1 MTKNPS
7 AGNLPTQNT
16 SSKQTSA
23 RTEPPQSNP
32 TASNSPS
39 SNSPSSNSMRGNIAN
54 KQAKPGF
61 PVTSLRSGQ
70 ALSTLI
76 HKLGHEIGNPLTS
89 IISFATVMNRIN
101 SSASDPNKTANSVS
115 SNPIPSEKIDLYTQ
129 SIIDEA
135 WRIAAINERLVL
147 LLSERLPQ
155 DRACDLHKTIAQV
168 FSKVKRKFPSVTC
181 HLESSTVKVLIEE
194 GQLKCLAGELLHNAL
209 EAASLFLAQNP
220 NSISD
225 HPIVHVR
232 ISPDG
237 VLTIANYTVGPSS
250 LPMDRLYEPFV
261 TASFPN
267 HHLGLGLTVAYAI
280 VDRFRG
286 DIVIEESMH
295 DNYCVFSVHVA
306 LPLEPRADASHGPN
320 ASHEVPFG
328 LTVLSELSTILPPVF
343 SVLIIDDEPTI
354 ASAIQKI
361 LELVLGAYTD
371 VQCQIAH
378 DRDALRFLEEGMKY
392 EIILCDL
399 KLRGTSGHYIFEI
412 VSQRWPQ
419 EVHKLAF
426 LTGDQRNPD
435 TQQFLQQS
443 GRPYLYKPFES
454 EQLLALILNIL
465 QTTLQSNQDGN

>member
-1 MTKNPS
+1 M
-7 AGNLPTQNT
+7 
-16 SSKQTSA
+16 
-23 RTEPPQSNP
+23 
-32 TASNSPS
+32 
-39 SNSPSSNSMRGNIAN
+39 N
-54 KQAKPGF
+54 KIIQAPGQAERPNKHAKPGF
-61 PVTSLRSGQ
+61 PISSLRSGQ

-101 SSASDPNKTANSVS
+101 SDDSKTNKST
-115 SNPIPSEKIDLYTQ
+115 NPIPPEKIDLYTQ

-135 WRIAAINERLVL
+135 WRIAAVNERLVL
-147 LLSERLPQ
+147 LLSERFPQ
-155 DRACDLHKTIAQV
+155 ERASDMHKTIAQV
-168 FSKVKRKFPSVTC
+168 FSKVKKKFPSVVGYI
-181 HLESSTVKVLIEE
+181 ESSTVKVLIDE
-194 GQLKCLAGELLHNAL
+194 GQLKCLAGELFNNAL
-209 EAASLFLAQNP
+209 EAASLFVAQNP
-220 NSISD
+220 NVIQGNPLM
-225 HPIVHVR
+225 HAR

-250 LPMDRLYEPFV
+250 LPLERLYEPFV

-280 VDRFRG
+280 VERFRG
-286 DIVIEESMH
+286 DIVLEESVH
-295 DNYCVFSVHVA
+295 DNHCVFSVHVA
-306 LPLEPRADASHGPN
+306 LPLEPRPDTAHVSNNPE
-320 ASHEVPFG
+320 EVPFG
-328 LTVLSELSTILPPVF
+328 LTVLSELSSILPPVF

-371 VQCQIAH
+371 VQCKIAH
-378 DRDALRFLEEGMKY
+378 DREALRFLEDGEQY
-392 EIILCDL
+392 QIILCDL

-412 VSQRWPQ
+412 VSQRWPK

-454 EQLLALILNIL
+454 EQLLSLILSIL
-465 QTTLQSNQDGN
+465 QTTLPSNQDRS